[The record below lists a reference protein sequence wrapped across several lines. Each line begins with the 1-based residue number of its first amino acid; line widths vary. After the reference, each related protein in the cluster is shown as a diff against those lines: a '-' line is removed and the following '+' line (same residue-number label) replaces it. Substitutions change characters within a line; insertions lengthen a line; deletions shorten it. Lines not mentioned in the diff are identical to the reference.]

1 MAITVTGSKYI
12 SLHGSFW
19 NALTK
24 NSDSLALSQLWLCGI
39 DKDILTS
46 IINVVNANINNYEQ
60 GSWGNTKKIGNVIL
74 NDANWDSADPAATAG
89 SIYLLTQ
96 GVSFAGDGIGASR
109 VGSQQTGAHKGL
121 ISEGRTELTTTT
133 ITFLETNVSFVDGIL
148 RPWSVLVG
156 YRSLKDQSLRCDIE
170 LFALEKWEPGS
181 PLKVRKTMVLKN
193 AVPVNVDTEEYNYSG
208 DKLIVRQVQ
217 FAFDRYEMRV
227 YPAVTEIGG
236 VDATSIDYIEKNPQ
250 QNPAFDRYEM
260 RVYPTVTEMGGEDAS
275 DIDFIEKNPQQN
287 PTLDE
292 NKINIITDQADF
304 VGINAEIKPDETN
317 ISPPIYANITN
328 DLQNVRPPIYAN
340 IANDLQNVSGAIS
353 YMHSS
358 QFSLSDIFRIF
369 NFGPNVRWDRNQN
382 RMDNPVIYLDNNRHI
397 IDNPSI
403 NSDMNVNVTDDISIN
418 LDINSNIN
426 DIPLI
431 TSNPNINII
440 DKPLIKKDENANII
454 DNKDIQISIK
464 PHITDNNTIGPEK
477 YNISTNAP
485 NINIL
490 PKITE
495 NPYLE
500 NVDHIT
506 GSANQIKYNNRPNQ
520 TNEIINPLYKENAN
534 VIDNLKI
541 TYNEKPNNK
550 DEDKLIYKEIAN
562 IIDTGTITT
571 DIKPNLK

>member
-46 IINVVNANINNYEQ
+46 IINVVNTNINNYEQ
-60 GSWGNTKKIGNVIL
+60 GSWGNTKKIGDVIL

-89 SIYLLTQ
+89 SIYLLTR

-193 AVPVNVDTEEYNYSG
+193 AVPVNVDAEEHNYSG
-208 DKLIVRQVQ
+208 DKLIDRQVQ

-236 VDATSIDYIEKNPQ
+236 VDATGIDY
-250 QNPAFDRYEM
+250 
-260 RVYPTVTEMGGEDAS
+260 
-275 DIDFIEKNPQQN
+275 IEKNPQQN

-292 NKINIITDQADF
+292 NKINIITDPADF
-304 VGINAEIKPDETN
+304 VRINAEIKSDETN
-317 ISPPIYANITN
+317 VS
-328 DLQNVRPPIYAN
+328 PPIYAN

-358 QFSLSDIFRIF
+358 QFSLSDIFRMF
-369 NFGPNVRWDRNQN
+369 NFGPNVRWDRNRN
-382 RMDNPVIYLDNNRHI
+382 RVDNPVIYLDNNRHI
-397 IDNPSI
+397 IDNPSINLDENTNIKDSPTINFDVHDSIIDNQNI

-426 DIPLI
+426 DVPLI
-431 TSNPNINII
+431 TLNSNINVI

-500 NVDHIT
+500 NGDHIT

-534 VIDNLKI
+534 VIDNPKI